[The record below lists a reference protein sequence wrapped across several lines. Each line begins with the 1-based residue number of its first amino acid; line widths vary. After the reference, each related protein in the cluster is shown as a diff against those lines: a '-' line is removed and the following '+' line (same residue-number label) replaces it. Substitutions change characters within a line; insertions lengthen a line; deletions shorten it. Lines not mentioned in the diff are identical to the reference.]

1 MHRLKIHSKVKEE
14 EKSKFREYESPLF
27 YYMYE
32 FFLHGFLF
40 FLMKMSCVAQ
50 GVGAVGGESWTPKG
64 NQRPGG
70 YLCPEAS
77 VGRRRWARGSL
88 TL

>member
-32 FFLHGFLF
+32 FFLHGFF
-40 FLMKMSCVAQ
+40 FFNENEL
-50 GVGAVGGESWTPKG
+50 
-64 NQRPGG
+64 RDPGG
-70 YLCPEAS
+70 GCC
-77 VGRRRWARGSL
+77 GRGVLDSKG
-88 TL
+88 

>member
-40 FLMKMSCVAQ
+40 F
-50 GVGAVGGESWTPKG
+50 
-64 NQRPGG
+64 
-70 YLCPEAS
+70 
-77 VGRRRWARGSL
+77 
-88 TL
+88 